1 MNPMLSRLAQNSPA
15 PAQQQS
21 SNPMN
26 MIQQFAEFK
35 RQMAGKDPQAIV
47 QQLLQSGQM
56 SQQQFEQL
64 KRQAISLQ
72 QILR

>member
-1 MNPMLSRLAQNSPA
+1 MNPMLSRLAQQV
-15 PAQQQS
+15 PAQQPD
-21 SNPMN
+21 NPVN

-35 RQMAGKDPQAIV
+35 RQMAGKDPQAMV

-56 SQQQFEQL
+56 SQQQFDQL
-64 KRQAISLQ
+64 KQQAMSLQ

>member
-1 MNPMLSRLAQNSPA
+1 MNPMLSRLAQQA
-15 PAQQQS
+15 PAQQPN
-21 SNPMN
+21 NPMN

-47 QQLLQSGQM
+47 QQMLQNGQM

-64 KRQAISLQ
+64 KQQAMSLQ
-72 QILR
+72 SILR

>member
-1 MNPMLSRLAQNSPA
+1 MNPMLSRLAQQV
-15 PAQQQS
+15 PAQQQN
-21 SNPMN
+21 NPMN

-35 RQMAGKDPQAIV
+35 RQMAGKDPQAMV

-56 SQQQFEQL
+56 SQQQFDQL
-64 KRQAISLQ
+64 KQQAMSLQ

>member
-1 MNPMLSRLAQNSPA
+1 MNPMLSRLTKSTPA
-15 PAQQQS
+15 PAQQPS
-21 SNPMN
+21 NNPMN

-35 RQMAGKDPQAIV
+35 RQMAGKDPQAMV

-56 SQQQFEQL
+56 SQQQFDQL
-64 KRQAISLQ
+64 KQQAMSLQ

>member
-1 MNPMLSRLAQNSPA
+1 MNPILSRLNQTQP
-15 PAQQQS
+15 

-26 MIQQFAEFK
+26 MIRQFTEFK
-35 RQMAGKDPQAIV
+35 RQFAGRDPQAMV

-56 SQQQFEQL
+56 SQQQYDQL
-64 KRQAISLQ
+64 KQQAMELR

>member
-15 PAQQQS
+15 SVQQPS
-21 SNPMN
+21 NNPMN

-35 RQMAGKDPQAIV
+35 RQMAGKDPQAMV
-47 QQLLQSGQM
+47 QQLLQSGRM
-56 SQQQFEQL
+56 SQQQFDQL
-64 KRQAISLQ
+64 KQQAMSLQ

>member
-1 MNPMLSRLAQNSPA
+1 MNPMLSRLAQNSPV
-15 PAQQQS
+15 PVQQQ

-47 QQLLQSGQM
+47 QQLMQSGQM

-64 KRQAISLQ
+64 KQQAMSLQ

>member
-26 MIQQFAEFK
+26 MIQQFVEFK
-35 RQMAGKDPQAIV
+35 RQMAGKDPQAMV
-47 QQLLQSGQM
+47 QQLLQSGRM
-56 SQQQFEQL
+56 SQQQFDQL
-64 KRQAISLQ
+64 KQQAMSLQ

>member
-1 MNPMLSRLAQNSPA
+1 MNPILSRLNQTQP
-15 PAQQQS
+15 

-47 QQLLQSGQM
+47 QQLMQSGQM

-64 KRQAISLQ
+64 KQQAMSLQ

>member
-15 PAQQQS
+15 PAQQP

-47 QQLLQSGQM
+47 QQLMQSGRM
-56 SQQQFEQL
+56 SQQQFDQL
-64 KRQAISLQ
+64 KQQAMSLQ

>member
-1 MNPMLSRLAQNSPA
+1 MNPMLSRLAQQA
-15 PAQQQS
+15 PARQP

-35 RQMAGKDPQAIV
+35 RQMAGKDPQAMV

-56 SQQQFEQL
+56 SQQQFDQL
-64 KRQAISLQ
+64 KQQAMSLQ
-72 QILR
+72 SMLR